1 MHISDWSADVCSSDL
16 MDLRKT
22 ENGSMLAT
30 ARSLLAAANDDDF
43 VRISTEAA
51 DQLADAQRTR
61 TLPGG
66 VLVVFDGEVDHPA
79 KRIIGVIKAEP
90 QNGFTRTRADG
101 RMLLQYLEELLLT
114 PQEIGRASCRE
125 RVCKYV

>member
-1 MHISDWSADVCSSDL
+1 MHISDWSSDVCSSDL
-16 MDLRKT
+16 MDIRKT

-61 TLPGG
+61 TIPGG

-79 KRIIGVIKAEP
+79 NLIIGVIQAEP
-90 QNGFTRTRADG
+90 QNGFTPPRTAG
-101 RMLLQYLEELLLT
+101 RILLKYLQEQLT
-114 PQEIGRASCRE
+114 ETQT
-125 RVCKYV
+125 